1 MTIRPHRIV
10 TARIEL
16 CGRLANP
23 PALRVTPAGTAVLS
37 LVVDCGANAGD
48 LLMPV
53 VWTGDEARA
62 IASRLKNGIA
72 VRIRGSLR
80 ATQSRM
86 RSGTTGVGVE
96 VVAGEIKLAEEALSD
111 SIRKTNNG

>member
-1 MTIRPHRIV
+1 MRAARESTGSARDAGRHRGV
-10 TARIEL
+10 ESRR
-16 CGRLANP
+16 RLRRAK
-23 PALRVTPAGTAVLS
+23 
-37 LVVDCGANAGD
+37 AGD

-96 VVAGEIKLAEEALSD
+96 VVAEEIELADEALSD